1 MASATAMVEQMV
13 RGVVVMGSSKWLV
26 VVVLTPTT
34 SLVDTNIEEVFGG
47 PWCPENDVGPE
58 TAGWGSDLRPERRCS
73 RKTLD
78 QTGLLL
84 PLRAFAIPRTIRP
97 YRPLEVMSATV

>member
-1 MASATAMVEQMV
+1 MASAAAMVEQIV
-13 RGVVVMGSSKWLV
+13 RGVVFMVSPKWLV
-26 VVVLTPTT
+26 VVVLMTTT
-34 SLVDTNIEEVFGG
+34 SLVDTNVEKVFVG
-47 PWCPENDVGPE
+47 PWWPKNDVGPE
-58 TAGWGSDLRPERRCS
+58 IAGWGSDLRPERRCL
-73 RKTLD
+73 RRTLD

>member
-1 MASATAMVEQMV
+1 MV
-13 RGVVVMGSSKWLV
+13 RGVVFMVSSKWLA
-26 VVVLTPTT
+26 VVVLMITMP
-34 SLVDTNIEEVFGG
+34 LVDTNVEKVFGG
-47 PWCPENDVGPE
+47 PRWPENDLGPE

-73 RKTLD
+73 RRTLD